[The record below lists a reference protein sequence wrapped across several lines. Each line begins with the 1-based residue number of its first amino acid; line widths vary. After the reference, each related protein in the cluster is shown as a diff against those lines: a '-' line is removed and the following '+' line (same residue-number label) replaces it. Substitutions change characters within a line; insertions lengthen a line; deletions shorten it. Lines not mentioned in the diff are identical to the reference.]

1 MKKSLIFWFA
11 AVTCAALFL
20 VGCESPT
27 NGDAGAAGTDGP
39 YPLTDA
45 AVDADALKAA
55 FYVSSRVAITDG
67 SGGIDGEVPAG
78 KTLYVLGTAKVTSA
92 KSLTVKGTLD
102 IYEEAALD
110 ASYTGTVGYL
120 ATSGGAITGTGTV
133 SLPYIADGVT
143 DGPTGIVTYGNSPG
157 SITKTAGSYIAV
169 SAASPGSAL
178 DTGDLSAIF
187 GVVGELTVGS
197 LTTPLVAT
205 AIPANK
211 TLTVNGAASIGAT
224 LDLTGKGALVIGKTG
239 TLTVSGDYN
248 ITGNAT
254 AGIVIEG
261 TLSVGG
267 GVTVNKVDLSNAN
280 VTNSEAKTLTLT
292 KGASA
297 VVIGKITPVASNALT
312 IAGSDSGTTVY
323 IKEIA
328 GVSGSAAVTF
338 GANSVLAIPQ
348 DESLTIGE
356 GSGISVTNANYALTT
371 ANLAKLKGKVE
382 YTGAV
387 TGIAETLV
395 VPAGVEL
402 DVSTAGTLATITGLT
417 VDGTLT
423 ASKAT
428 LAQATSLT
436 VGQDASLTAG
446 EATGND
452 EGIAITVDA
461 GGSATVGT
469 IAKLLAP
476 SSVAAGGTLTATA
489 ITAFDTEVELEV
501 GAGGTVNGIVFPA
514 ATAISALAANAL
526 TIGDLT
532 VPAGATLTVPASTT
546 LKLDTGK
553 SLVLTGA
560 AATGGAK
567 LAGEGKVVAAKT
579 EITGGESGDWQAVGT
594 GTVTIEAT
602 NANASS
608 ITASAYTVTLTA
620 MAAGAVIT
628 QAVGASNALTIA
640 AATTVALGGDG
651 AAVGSIVLKSDGSNP
666 GKLVFADVGS
676 SDVGTSLVTTAATS
690 SANKVTGTVSAPSTG
705 TALVWYAANATTG
718 GKWSKVGASNST
730 NGLVGGSDADVTLS
744 GESTVTA
751 SA

>member
-27 NGDAGAAGTDGP
+27 NGESGAAGTDGP
-39 YPLTDA
+39 YPLTGTTI
-45 AVDADALKAA
+45 DADDLKAA

-67 SGGIDGEVPAG
+67 SSGIDGEVPAG
-78 KTLYVLGTAKVTSA
+78 KTLYVLGSAAKVASGE
-92 KSLTVKGTLD
+92 SLTVKGTLD
-102 IYEEAALD
+102 IYEAAALN
-110 ASYTGTVGYL
+110 ASYVSGGSGAGYL
-120 ATSGGAITGTGTV
+120 ATDGGAITGTGIV
-133 SLPYIADGVT
+133 SLPYLAAGVT

-157 SITKTAGSYIAV
+157 GITKTAGSYIAV
-169 SAASPGSAL
+169 SAADPGSAL

-356 GSGISVTNANYALTT
+356 GSSISVTNANYALST
-371 ANLAKLKGKVE
+371 ANLAKLKGKVT
-382 YTGAV
+382 YTGSV
-387 TGIAETLV
+387 TGTADALV
-395 VPAGVEL
+395 VPVGVEL
-402 DVSTAGTLATITGLT
+402 DAGTGTLENITGLT
-417 VDGTLT
+417 VNGTLT
-423 ASKAT
+423 ASSAT
-428 LAQATSLT
+428 LAAATAINIGNGGILDIDNNSAFTTAQGSLVITSTGTGKIVSETTTPAVLQALLGKAGATLNIEQGDAVTLSAAATVKAGTVLTLVESGSVTTATSNFDLT
-436 VGQDASLTAG
+436 VKGKVIAG
-446 EATGND
+446 DVTIDGLNGVSGITTTYAAGVTVSYANGLSFGVND
-452 EGIAITVDA
+452 KITIPA
-461 GGSATVGT
+461 GGANVNVGGPNGITLGAGTYKATSGT
-469 IAKLLAP
+469 ITIKLDTSRPTLTGTSANFLVGADTTDGGLLTIG
-476 SSVAAGGTLTATA
+476 SGSVVSKSTATA
-489 ITAFDTEVELEV
+489 ITTANTEQSPADTKLAVYIAPGATITNTTGNDSGITLDGGAIDSRTTGTIPGVSNEV
-501 GAGGTVNGIVFPA
+501 GLQLLGSSATDSKWIVG
-514 ATAISALAANAL
+514 S
-526 TIGDLT
+526 
-532 VPAGATLTVPASTT
+532 PAG
-546 LKLDTGK
+546 
-553 SLVLTGA
+553 
-560 AATGGAK
+560 
-567 LAGEGKVVAAKT
+567 
-579 EITGGESGDWQAVGT
+579 VG
-594 GTVTIEAT
+594 
-602 NANASS
+602 N
-608 ITASAYTVTLTA
+608 
-620 MAAGAVIT
+620 
-628 QAVGASNALTIA
+628 
-640 AATTVALGGDG
+640 
-651 AAVGSIVLKSDGSNP
+651 
-666 GKLVFADVGS
+666 
-676 SDVGTSLVTTAATS
+676 
-690 SANKVTGTVSAPSTG
+690 
-705 TALVWYAANATTG
+705 
-718 GKWSKVGASNST
+718 
-730 NGLVGGSDADVTLS
+730 
-744 GESTVTA
+744 
-751 SA
+751 